1 MIPTPQPQTMRKYE
15 SLTDTTIYHE
25 GKRWDVTVKA
35 FYRADGT
42 GELRFYSTRGDV
54 TDPKMME
61 AFQAEADLCGL
72 SAVLQR

>member
-1 MIPTPQPQTMRKYE
+1 MTTTNKQKYL
-15 SLTDTTIYHE
+15 SLTDTVIWHE

-35 FYRADGT
+35 FYRVDGK

-54 TDPKMME
+54 TDPDMMT

-72 SAVLQR
+72 SAIIAR